1 MYGVDLSVQIENLM
15 PFLGLGFI
23 LGIVYDAAGI
33 IRSLF
38 VKLKPIVFVAD
49 FLFCILSAV
58 LTYLLLLATANGFIR
73 IYLLLALFTG
83 AAVYFSTL
91 GVLVSFVTKK
101 LSKLVR
107 GIFTVIFSPFYRV
120 LKKMFAGLNKLK
132 EKIIKKLENSKN
144 KLKKPLKDE

>member
-23 LGIVYDAAGI
+23 LGIVYDAASV

-38 VKLKPIVFVAD
+38 VKMKPIVFAAD

-91 GVLVSFVTKK
+91 GVLVSFVTGKFSNLIRRI
-101 LSKLVR
+101 LS
-107 GIFTVIFSPFYRV
+107 VIFLPFYRV
-120 LKKMFAGLNKLK
+120 LKKILAGLCKIK
-132 EKIIKKLENSKN
+132 EKIIKKLEISKN

>member
-33 IRSLF
+33 VRNLF
-38 VKLKPIVFVAD
+38 VKLKFIVFVVD

-91 GVLVSFVTKK
+91 GVLVSFVTVKF
-101 LSKLVR
+101 SKFLR
-107 GIFTVIFSPFYRV
+107 RIFTVIFSPFYCV
-120 LKKMFAGLNKLK
+120 LKKLSAVLHKMK
-132 EKIIKKLENSKN
+132 EKILKKIEISKN

>member
-33 IRSLF
+33 IRTLF
-38 VKLKPIVFVAD
+38 VKLKPIVFAVD
-49 FLFCILSAV
+49 FLFCILSAI

-91 GVLVSFVTKK
+91 GVLVSFVTGKIARFIK
-101 LSKLVR
+101 RFLS
-107 GIFTVIFSPFYRV
+107 VIFSPFYRV
-120 LKKMFAGLNKLK
+120 LKKLSAVLHKMK
-132 EKIIKKLENSKN
+132 EKILKKIEISKN